1 MLLHQGQPVQ
11 LFPLLGNLPPGH
23 PEDADAADPH
33 LLPVA
38 QLGAAVEVCW
48 RVRRS
53 ASRQAVQ
60 AVGDRALAFDLPT
73 GVVVGGS
80 TRLILPWDP
89 SGRPVPMA

>member
-1 MLLHQGQPVQ
+1 LLHQGQPVQ
-11 LFPLLGNLPPGH
+11 LFPLLGNLPSGH

-60 AVGDRALAFDLPT
+60 AVGDRP
-73 GVVVGGS
+73 
-80 TRLILPWDP
+80 
-89 SGRPVPMA
+89 